1 MRRSIWVAV
10 ALVIACVRSEGA
22 AAPDAGAL
30 PTAAELERLTLREVE
45 IRAALPLARR
55 GRIFRT
61 YWLDKYFRAQPWY
74 RPTGFD
80 PNDLPPRERELIAM
94 LRRYQAARPRAEL
107 DRRAAALAEREWAAH
122 ALCPQMVVTSGQRTP
137 NDTRRVLALHGDR
150 FTLWNLASGTS
161 RELALDS
168 PVSVNNF
175 GLSRDGLRIACTESS
190 QELRHAVSVWDVATG
205 QRLGKPLLESY
216 NLDAAYTVSPDA
228 TLAMVAQFTTSGA
241 SQPRTWR
248 LVALDQGRTLLT
260 LHARHHL
267 LTRAERFSV
276 SSDRR
281 MVLALSTSRVWL
293 WRVPESPVAG
303 EPVLFLGEDETVDD
317 AELSPDGRWIAHL
330 GSSSNAVTLVA
341 TDEPSR
347 RKVLTTPGLLRF
359 VSFSPDGR
367 TVMAG
372 TREQGLAIWEISSGE
387 LLWSRPDRYPSL
399 ACAKRWAAYFPS
411 GNEVA
416 MVGERGALEVLDLR
430 SKNMQPT
437 GAAAA
442 AAGAEQ
448 EENTIE
454 AALID
459 QARGRSPTNPELRE
473 LSFEEQ
479 PDIFEQPLEEKE
491 LLAWAKSGH
500 DLRAVEALIYA
511 RRGRPFASPLWR
523 EYVQH
528 LDRYHADASYSEAK
542 LTRIDRAN
550 LALLATLRQRL
561 APRPPAPP
569 PDPASVVPRTA
580 FPPCPAGATLSRA
593 TFEDGIE
600 RLMCARG
607 TIADGPSW
615 SWFPTG
621 RLAETRAFH
630 QGKEHGRRVIWRR
643 TGARASEGEL
653 VANRQ
658 QGVWRTFHRNG
669 TLAEESTWEAGTRH
683 GPRRRFFDSGK
694 PALNARYRH
703 GIPTGSW
710 TTYYDSGQPAMTA
723 TFSANGNAGTSKS
736 FLPDGSAWPPSRKLE
751 ANADGSAATSSPL
764 QHLDLESLPPEL
776 AKACPEGGKSGGR
789 SLPPRTWK
797 PVLAAAVKA
806 SQPDAE
812 YPPSGCPQAVRV
824 SCAPDLDGDGTA
836 EVLAEIDHR
845 VLLNEQTDCNT
856 KNLGDVWEFT
866 SVVALSPPGVGRP
879 GWTPKGLIGYKR
891 YDAGE
896 GGSTISLE
904 GFVRLPSGEPAVAM
918 RYHWGGGD
926 CEGGESGALLVLRAG
941 RWVAAARQT
950 LQECNQSEEPEAGDV
965 F

>member
-1 MRRSIWVAV
+1 MRRSIGAAI
-10 ALVIACVRSEGA
+10 ALVLACALPEST

-30 PTAAELERLTLREVE
+30 PTAAELERLSLREVE
-45 IRAALPLARR
+45 IRAAMPLARR

-61 YWLDKYFRAQPWY
+61 YWLDEYFRAQPWY

-80 PNDLPPRERELIAM
+80 LHDLPARESELIAT

-107 DRRAAALAEREWAAH
+107 DRRAAALAEREWAAR
-122 ALCPQMVVTSGQRTP
+122 ALCPQMVVTSGLRTP
-137 NDTRRVLALHGDR
+137 NDRRRVLTLHGDR
-150 FTLWNLASGTS
+150 FTLWNLASGAS
-161 RELALDS
+161 RDLALDS
-168 PVSVNNF
+168 LASVGTV
-175 GLSRDGLRIACTESS
+175 GLSPDGLRIACTESS
-190 QELRHAVSVWDVATG
+190 HALRHAVSVWDVATG
-205 QRLGKPLLESY
+205 RRLGKPLLESY

-228 TLAMVAQFTTSGA
+228 TLTMVAQFTTSGA

-260 LHARHHL
+260 LRARHHL

-293 WRVPESPVAG
+293 WRADESTEAG

-317 AELSPDGRWIAHL
+317 ADLSPDGRWIAHL

-347 RKVLTTPGLLRF
+347 RKVLTTSGILRF

-372 TREQGLAIWEISSGE
+372 TREQGLAIWEVASGN
-387 LLWSRPDRYPSL
+387 LLWSRPDHYPSL
-399 ACAKRWAAYFPS
+399 ACARRWAAFFPG
-411 GNEVA
+411 GNEVVLA
-416 MVGERGALEVLDLR
+416 GERGGLDVLDLH
-430 SKNMQPT
+430 SKKLRPAAGG
-437 GAAAA
+437 GAAAGGVDLDEA
-442 AAGAEQ
+442 
-448 EENTIE
+448 IE
-454 AALID
+454 AGLID
-459 QARGRSPTNPELRE
+459 RVRSGVASSRAELRE

-479 PDIFEQPLEEKE
+479 PDIFEQPLEEAE
-491 LLAWAKSGH
+491 LLSWAKSGH
-500 DLRAVEALIYA
+500 DLREVEALLYA

-523 EYVQH
+523 DYVQH
-528 LDRYHADASYSEAK
+528 LVGYHADSSYSEAK
-542 LTRIDRAN
+542 LTRIDRTN

-580 FPPCPAGATLSRA
+580 FPPCPTGATLSRA

-615 SWFPTG
+615 SWYPTG
-621 RLAETRAFH
+621 RLADTRAFH
-630 QGKEHGRRVIWRR
+630 QGKEHGRRVTWRW

-658 QGVWRTFHRNG
+658 QGVWRTFHHNG

-683 GPRRRFFDSGK
+683 GPRRRFFDNGK
-694 PALNARYRH
+694 PALDARYRR
-703 GIPTGSW
+703 GMPTGPW

-723 TFSANGNAGTSKS
+723 TFSANGSASES
-736 FLPDGSAWPPSRKLE
+736 FLPDGSVWPPSRKLE
-751 ANADGSAATSSPL
+751 ANADGSVAASSPL
-764 QHLDLESLPPEL
+764 QHLDIASLPPEL
-776 AKACPEGGKSGGR
+776 PKACPEGGKSRGR
-789 SLPPRTWK
+789 SLPLRTWK

-812 YPPSGCPQAVRV
+812 YSPNGCPQTVRV

-836 EVLAEIDHR
+836 EVLAEIEHR
-845 VLLNEQTDCNT
+845 VLLNEKTDCHT
-856 KNLGDVWEFT
+856 KASNDVWEIT

-879 GWTPKGLIGYKR
+879 GWAPKGLIGYKR

-896 GGSTISLE
+896 GGATISLE
-904 GFVRLPSGEPAVAM
+904 GFVRLPSGEIAIAV

-926 CEGGESGALLVLRAG
+926 CDGGESEALLVLRAG
-941 RWVAAARQT
+941 RWVAAARKT